1 VRKNLIV
8 LVLIVVMVS
17 LTSCGMGW
25 ENFKKDVK
33 SDLGGGLER
42 TIIVRNMFTNE
53 VIWEYDGLAYIDEES
68 TSGDVTVV
76 YRSPSGAIKKADF
89 LGSFYGVQS
98 FEK

>member
-1 VRKNLIV
+1 MRKNLIV

-42 TIIVRNMFTNE
+42 TITVRNMFTND
-53 VIWEYDGLAYIDEES
+53 VIW
-68 TSGDVTVV
+68 
-76 YRSPSGAIKKADF
+76 
-89 LGSFYGVQS
+89 
-98 FEK
+98 